1 MLVLRHPRRVGLVAS
16 SLLFSILLTATS
28 LPAKDGKQTKSDAY
42 YKVSLEESVGKNWFR
57 EDAEVVI
64 ECSFIGFLGAETV

>member
-1 MLVLRHPRRVGLVAS
+1 VQEKPLRLIMWLLPPPSAS
-16 SLLFSILLTATS
+16 KI
-28 LPAKDGKQTKSDAY
+28 
-42 YKVSLEESVGKNWFR
+42 VSLEESVGKNWFR